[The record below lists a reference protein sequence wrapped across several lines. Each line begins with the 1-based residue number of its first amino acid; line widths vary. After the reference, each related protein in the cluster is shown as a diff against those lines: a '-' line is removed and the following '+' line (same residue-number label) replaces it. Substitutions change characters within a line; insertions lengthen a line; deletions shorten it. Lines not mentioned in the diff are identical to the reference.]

1 MFLKKQMWMMT
12 WGARF
17 ARPYFILIT
26 LRAQSAQL
34 DKEDLCVAAQVEIES
49 NVAVS
54 SADC

>member
-1 MFLKKQMWMMT
+1 MWMMT
-12 WGARF
+12 WRARF

-34 DKEDLCVAAQVEIES
+34 DEEDLCVAAQVEIES